1 MTILQFLRKSK
12 NVRGRKAAVSQKI
25 GGGRKKGKREN
36 YAKKRQE
43 NFISNLELTIFKE
56 MM

>member
-1 MTILQFLRKSK
+1 MTILQFLSKSK
-12 NVRGRKAAVSQKI
+12 NARGRKAAVSQEI

-43 NFISNLELTIFKE
+43 NFISNLKYF
-56 MM
+56 